1 MKYKKHYD
9 KDYFKWQ
16 SKIGVFGAEA
26 NKIKFNDLMPASG
39 NILDFGCGGGYMLA
53 SFENINKYG
62 VEINEEAINIAT
74 QNGLKIFKSSKDL
87 PDNYFDLIISNNA
100 LDHTE
105 NPLWELKELYRSLKK
120 DGKICIV
127 VSCRNKTYLYDEF
140 EKDYIFYSFAPSNLG
155 NILNEAGFKVLESKS
170 FIYKWVP
177 FHILFQKLFGWK
189 IFNLACKI
197 YGRISN
203 KWWQTRAVAIK

>member
-74 QNGLKIFKSSKDL
+74 QNEWDENTNEKGILLEDYTGHLCTNCPEAAQIAKSLEEDSSLNVIVASIHASTDGGFQQVDQL
-87 PDNYFDLIISNNA
+87 FTNNYE
-100 LDHTE
+100 TE
-105 NPLWELKELYRSLKK
+105 AGNEYVRGSEMN
-120 DGKICIV
+120 G
-127 VSCRNKTYLYDEF
+127 F
-140 EKDYIFYSFAPSNLG
+140 LG
-155 NILNEAGFKVLESKS
+155 NPNGTINRNDGGLNNTVWYIKSQWISGVNDENNISTFAFGFSS
-170 FIYKWVP
+170 
-177 FHILFQKLFGWK
+177 
-189 IFNLACKI
+189 ATS
-197 YGRISN
+197 ISL
-203 KWWQTRAVAIK
+203 